1 MKRIILGVCALL
13 MTGCCSC
20 RKTIVFVGIPSMANC
35 LQPSVSRELR
45 PSTPRFIPRNRRDSL
60 LMEAGMKAKRETDE
74 ATRHLNP
81 IMRENKNSPDFH
93 SLELFLIK
101 TGRSRLSILGCISP
115 AAALGLT
122 LFPIQRYNFFS
133 IWISRK

>member
-81 IMRENKNSPDFH
+81 IMRENKNSPDLGGVAKAPYRQ
-93 SLELFLIK
+93 SLSLMIYE
-101 TGRSRLSILGCISP
+101 SVD
-115 AAALGLT
+115 GLT
-122 LFPIQRYNFFS
+122 KQVPSQHS
-133 IWISRK
+133 K